1 MYPELANATDQVNQ
15 ASDDEDEAEA
25 AIGDFEQIKRVV
37 HEDIMKRPARK
48 QIKDM
53 RNETA
58 YIEGNYDYNIWY
70 DKFLTDQRIEEERVT
85 SMHKLDPIEDPG
97 YTKADKFDKAG
108 YFCTYFARGC
118 CSEGVN
124 CRFYHRV
131 PQPSDLR
138 DDEIVKDWFG
148 RTKHSKFK
156 EDFTG
161 IGTFS
166 EDCKTLKITD
176 IAIPDR
182 SKPVR
187 ELLRIFYEAFAPWG
201 DLVDIHLNV
210 SKWVGFV
217 KYSHRFY
224 AEFAREAMYDQAIFG
239 GTDPI
244 TLRWAP
250 SSPFEKKEQ
259 EMEAHFIGEM
269 NDLKERQKMMSE
281 HAKRAVKDLN
291 KKTGYKRK
299 REESKFDQ
307 NLVDSKRAKQ
317 AEEED
322 PNAPVDN
329 KEIADNLSKLSSIFQ
344 RMEKANQ

>member
-1 MYPELANATDQVNQ
+1 
-15 ASDDEDEAEA
+15 
-25 AIGDFEQIKRVV
+25 
-37 HEDIMKRPARK
+37 
-48 QIKDM
+48 
-53 RNETA
+53 
-58 YIEGNYDYNIWY
+58 
-70 DKFLTDQRIEEERVT
+70 
-85 SMHKLDPIEDPG
+85 
-97 YTKADKFDKAG
+97 
-108 YFCTYFARGC
+108 
-118 CSEGVN
+118 
-124 CRFYHRV
+124 
-131 PQPSDLR
+131 
-138 DDEIVKDWFG
+138 
-148 RTKHSKFK
+148 
-156 EDFTG
+156 
-161 IGTFS
+161 
-166 EDCKTLKITD
+166 
-176 IAIPDR
+176 
-182 SKPVR
+182 
-187 ELLRIFYEAFAPWG
+187 
-201 DLVDIHLNV
+201 
-210 SKWVGFV
+210 
-217 KYSHRFY
+217 
-224 AEFAREAMYDQAIFG
+224 MYDQAIFG